1 MDDDFELVIEE
12 RKNQGP
18 TKNKNKSE
26 KINEFEIPMKKPR
39 RKNTEELIAETE
51 RMLEESA
58 AFLDLKSPLK

>member
-1 MDDDFELVIEE
+1 MNDDFELVIEE
-12 RKNQGP
+12 SKNQG
-18 TKNKNKSE
+18 TTQNQTE
-26 KINEFEIPMKKPR
+26 KVNNDLKPR